1 MVVLSSVYGMNGS
14 IDKMVS
20 NEVVGI
26 DLDICVGSSLGAK
39 PSAILT
45 VSQGS
50 NMLVGDL
57 I

>member
-1 MVVLSSVYGMNGS
+1 MVVLSNVYGMNGS

-26 DLDICVGSSLGAK
+26 DLDICVGSSLAAK

>member
-1 MVVLSSVYGMNGS
+1 MVVLSNVYGMNGS

>member
-26 DLDICVGSSLGAK
+26 DLDICVGSSLAAK